1 MSWIKQWRHYTHR
14 FDRVVW
20 LLVGAVFIESLG
32 RFLVDPYL
40 TLYLVDRGVALGSV
54 GVVLAAAPLASV
66 LLGLVGGSL
75 SDRWGRRPVQVLGV
89 VTSGLALIGFGF
101 VGNSIVALTL
111 LNFAN
116 GMSRSL
122 YRPAVLASLVDV
134 SPGEMR
140 SEVFGLRRVSLNV
153 GAAIGPVIGLVLYH
167 WIPSVGF
174 WIAGAANIAVGL
186 YLATAVPETHPARG
200 RKSGPVQPATNG
212 DMTEWQA
219 WSVTL
224 RDGILW
230 LWLLATG
237 LTWGVYRLVDTYL
250 PVHLGNQGVPAW
262 VYGVLLPINAVICVV
277 VQLPLNYWLRQAR
290 IGLVLLTA
298 TVPYALGFL
307 GFGFTRLPVLV
318 IGSMLLFTTAEVLQ
332 ASAQP
337 RFIPELA
344 PPELRGRYMGM
355 QGLQDLGRAA
365 VPFAGGWVMARWGG
379 YTLFV
384 SAAVLAITAGTL
396 ALLADS
402 LRLLRQAKARAARTT
417 ANRARANGPAARP
430 AR

>member
-1 MSWIKQWRHYTHR
+1 VS
-14 FDRVVW
+14 
-20 LLVGAVFIESLG
+20 
-32 RFLVDPYL
+32 
-40 TLYLVDRGVALGSV
+40 LGSV

-101 VGNSIVALTL
+101 VGNSIIALTL

-134 SPGEMR
+134 SPSEMR
-140 SEVFGLRRVSLNV
+140 SEVFGLRRVVLNV
-153 GAAIGPVIGLVLYH
+153 GAAIGPVIGLMLYH
-167 WIPSVGF
+167 WIPSLGF
-174 WIAGAANIAVGL
+174 WIAGAANLVVGL

-200 RKSGPVQPATNG
+200 REAGPARAAFRG
-212 DMTEWQA
+212 DASEWRE
-219 WSVTL
+219 WSVTM

-230 LWLLATG
+230 LWLVATG
-237 LTWGVYRLVDTYL
+237 LNWGIYRLVDTYL
-250 PVHLGNQGVPAW
+250 PVHLGRQGVPAW
-262 VYGVLLPINAVICVV
+262 VYGILLPINAVICVV

-290 IGLVLLTA
+290 IGAVLMAA

-307 GFGFTRLPVLV
+307 GFGFIRLPALV
-318 IGSMLLFTTAEVLQ
+318 IGSMILFTTAEVLQ
-332 ASAQP
+332 AAAQP

-365 VPFAGGWVMARWGG
+365 VPFVGGWAMARWGG
-379 YTLFV
+379 HMLFLG
-384 SAAVLAITAGTL
+384 AAAL
-396 ALLADS
+396 ALAAGALASLADS
-402 LRLLRQAKARAARTT
+402 LRLLRQGRAAVK
-417 ANRARANGPAARP
+417 AGRATANGPAMRP